1 MDTYE
6 LYDQKMDELSAI
18 NDQLMEVEE
27 KIKAIDKTHKSS
39 SKEQFE
45 KVRQYKKSF
54 FRCGIALVETIAMI
68 LLSFIPGLSLA
79 AKIFDLLLAAG
90 WLVFGGI
97 TFKKGLDIKREFL
110 KNAKDIQDKEGEQI
124 GEYFALEIIRQSLIE
139 QKNDLNNELN
149 HIRSQFN
156 SKEPY
161 KPYTSQH
168 DGPKLNASTQFVTI
182 TLEPSDEETD
192 EKGA

>member
-18 NDQLMEVEE
+18 NDQLMEIEE
-27 KIKAIDKTHKSS
+27 KIKAIDTMHKSS
-39 SKEQFE
+39 SKEQLE
-45 KVRQYKKSF
+45 KVRQYRKSF
-54 FRCGIALVETIAMI
+54 IQGATGLVETIAFI
-68 LLSFIPGLSLA
+68 LLSFIPGLSLG
-79 AKIFDLLLAAG
+79 AKIFELLLAAG
-90 WLVFGGI
+90 WLVYGGI

-110 KNAKDIQDKEGEQI
+110 KNAKDIQYNEGEQI

-161 KPYTSQH
+161 KPYTSQY
-168 DGPKLNASTQFVTI
+168 DVPKLNASTQFVTI
-182 TLEPSDEETD
+182 TLEPSDEKTD